1 MPDPIKT
8 PSTSIAALALAGG
21 GAPKAIRRNA
31 MTHSKALTAV
41 LPLLLASCAGFADD
55 RQVPTPAPA
64 YVPQA
69 SQAPL
74 LSGATVTGDT
84 IREDD

>member
-1 MPDPIKT
+1 MT
-8 PSTSIAALALAGG
+8 RSM
-21 GAPKAIRRNA
+21 A
-31 MTHSKALTAV
+31 MTAV
-41 LPLLLASCAGFADD
+41 LSLLLAACAGLEDD
-55 RQVPTPAPA
+55 RRVPTPEPA

>member
-1 MPDPIKT
+1 MIH
-8 PSTSIAALALAGG
+8 SIV
-21 GAPKAIRRNA
+21 
-31 MTHSKALTAV
+31 TTAV
-41 LPLLLASCAGFADD
+41 LTLVLSSCARLDADQQAGQA
-55 RQVPTPAPA
+55 RAPQPA

>member
-1 MPDPIKT
+1 MIR
-8 PSTSIAALALAGG
+8 SIMTTAVLALALSACAQLDANRQAGQAR
-21 GAPKAIRRNA
+21 AP
-31 MTHSKALTAV
+31 
-41 LPLLLASCAGFADD
+41 
-55 RQVPTPAPA
+55 QPA
-64 YVPQA
+64 YVPGP

>member
-1 MPDPIKT
+1 MIRPIAT
-8 PSTSIAALALAGG
+8 TAALAL
-21 GAPKAIRRNA
+21 
-31 MTHSKALTAV
+31 V
-41 LPLLLASCAGFADD
+41 LSSCAQLDANQQAGQA
-55 RQVPTPAPA
+55 RAVQPA